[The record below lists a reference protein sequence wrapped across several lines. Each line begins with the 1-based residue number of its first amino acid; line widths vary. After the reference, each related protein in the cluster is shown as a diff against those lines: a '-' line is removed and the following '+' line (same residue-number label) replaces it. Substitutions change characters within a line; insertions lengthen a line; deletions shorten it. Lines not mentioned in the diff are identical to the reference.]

1 MRHRIV
7 VTSAVLAGALSS
19 PLWAI
24 DHANLDEGRPLRF
37 EDAYPVA
44 HGEKV
49 FEAGVGASFER
60 KRDDRVFLGFDAL
73 YGVLPN
79 TQIGLGTSFS
89 SDPHQV
95 EGQEKSGDLRLSAL
109 YNFNQETLDLP
120 AFALKGQANFPT
132 GVDSAGAD
140 LGFTGIATKSFG
152 RLGLHLNAGYTFLSG
167 EEAGERDGQ
176 YKVALGTSYPL
187 GAPQNTRTTVLA
199 DLFTQQSTLK
209 GDDNVY
215 GAEAGVR
222 YQLGTQS
229 AVDIGVGS
237 EFSGPA
243 QRSSLYLTAGI
254 SYSF

>member
-132 GVDSAGAD
+132 GVDSRGTD
-140 LGFTGIATKSFG
+140 FELTGIATRSFG
-152 RLGLHLNAGYTFLSG
+152 RLGLHLNAGYTFVGGGRG
-167 EEAGERDGQ
+167 EERDGQ
-176 YKVALGTSYPL
+176 YKLALGSSYPL
-187 GAPQNTRTTVLA
+187 GAPQSTRTTVLA
-199 DLFTQQSTLK
+199 DLFTRQSTFR
-209 GDDNVY
+209 GDRDVL

-222 YQLGTQS
+222 YQLGSQS
-229 AVDIGVGS
+229 TVDLGLGS
-237 EFSGPA
+237 EFAGPD
-243 QRSSLYLTAGI
+243 QRSSLYVTAGI

>member
-1 MRHRIV
+1 MRRL
-7 VTSAVLAGALSS
+7 TMLASAALVGVLST

-24 DHANLDEGRPLRF
+24 DHSNLDEGRPLRF

-49 FEAGVGASFER
+49 IETGVGASFER
-60 KRDDRVFLGFDAL
+60 KHDDRIFLNAEAL
-73 YGVLPN
+73 YGLVPN
-79 TQIGLGTSFS
+79 AQIGLGTAFS
-89 SDPHQV
+89 TDPREV
-95 EGQEKSGDLRLSAL
+95 DGQEKSGDLRLSAL
-109 YNFNQETLDLP
+109 YNFNQESLDLP

-132 GVDSAGAD
+132 GVDSSGTD

-152 RLGLHLNAGYTFLSG
+152 RLGLHLNAGYTFIGG
-167 EEAGERDGQ
+167 EKGDERDGQ

-187 GAPQNTRTTVLA
+187 GAPQRTRTTLLA
-199 DLFTQQSTLK
+199 GLFTEQSTFR
-209 GDDNVY
+209 GDKNVL

-229 AVDIGVGS
+229 TVDLGMGS
-237 EFSGPA
+237 EFAGPD
-243 QRSSLYLTAGI
+243 QRSSLYVTAGI